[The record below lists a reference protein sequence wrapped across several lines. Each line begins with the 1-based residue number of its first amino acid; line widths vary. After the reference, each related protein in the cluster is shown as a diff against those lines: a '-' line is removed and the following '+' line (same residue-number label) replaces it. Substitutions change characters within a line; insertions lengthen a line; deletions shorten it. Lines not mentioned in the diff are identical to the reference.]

1 MTPAARLW
9 IWRVSAWAPPVFA
22 LLRGIQ
28 WTAAGRLG
36 PNPVEF
42 LEHYTGDWALRLL
55 LATLAMTPLRRL
67 TGLTEPI
74 RVPADADDAALEA
87 ARLAVENALNEAT
100 RRAYAAVDR
109 RGGEPARG

>member
-74 RVPADADDAALEA
+74 RVRRTLGPSVLF
-87 ARLAVENALNEAT
+87 RFHGRNAVS
-100 RRAYAAVDR
+100 
-109 RGGEPARG
+109 GGSGPST